1 MSKEP
6 TPEEG
11 LTLVKA
17 FQAIENPADRR
28 KVIELAQLLAKAN
41 APSKPNLTL
50 LPGGKPDKEPA

>member
-28 KVIELAQLLAKAN
+28 KVIELAQSLAS
-41 APSKPNLTL
+41 APPKPTLTVI
-50 LPGGKPDKEPA
+50 PGGKPDKGPA

>member
-17 FQAIENPADRR
+17 FQAMENPADRR
-28 KVIELAQLLAKAN
+28 KVIELAQALAKPQPK
-41 APSKPNLTL
+41 PSFTV
-50 LPGGKPDKEPA
+50 LPGGKSDNKPE